1 MENVPTEPQAR
12 IDLVWKGGLRGAATP
27 AVSVPVRPAL
37 LGIGFLL
44 AFLMGVVDLAGIQRE
59 PDLAPFVDALCW
71 GALGVCLLEAARPLI
86 RCLREASRARDP
98 WPAVCAL
105 LGIAALPLLW
115 GEAPTAPWAPALGAV
130 AGAAWCALAVEWFRC
145 YAAQRP

>member
-37 LGIGFLL
+37 LGIGFLF
-44 AFLMGVVDLAGIQRE
+44 AFLMGVVGLAGIQRE

-71 GALGVCLLEAARPLI
+71 GALGVCLLEACLLYTSLGRPRGARVLYQLGMRP
-86 RCLREASRARDP
+86 SRTI
-98 WPAVCAL
+98 C
-105 LGIAALPLLW
+105 
-115 GEAPTAPWAPALGAV
+115 GAI
-130 AGAAWCALAVEWFRC
+130 
-145 YAAQRP
+145 